1 MKIQEE
7 NNQKVIVIE
16 DEVFDWGLDENAL
29 EEANNLADNLDLM
42 RMIHMDI
49 KEYFLL
55 CMEEFTGS
63 KPTIKEV
70 YEELTSEEL
79 KETDEDQEWISF
91 LDLGLYNLG
100 QLKRYTNA
108 TDKQHS

>member
-7 NNQKVIVIE
+7 DNQKVIVIE
-16 DEVFDWGLDENAL
+16 GEVFDWGLDEDAL
-29 EEANNLADNLDLM
+29 KEANDLSENLELM

-55 CMEEFTGS
+55 CIEELTGLR
-63 KPTIKEV
+63 PTIKEIC
-70 YEELTSEEL
+70 EELTGEKLNEM
-79 KETDEDQEWISF
+79 DEDQEWISF
-91 LDLGLYNLG
+91 LDLGLYNLC